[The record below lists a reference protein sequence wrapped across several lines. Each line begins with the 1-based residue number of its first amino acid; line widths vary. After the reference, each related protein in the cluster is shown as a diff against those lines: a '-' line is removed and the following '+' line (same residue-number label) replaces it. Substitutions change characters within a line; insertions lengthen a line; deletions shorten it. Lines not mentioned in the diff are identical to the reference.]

1 MPDTVCRA
9 GHATIPDIN
18 VTNVRKV
25 GAVKHDRNVHRR
37 AAHEPGKISNW
48 SINETFAKGTFVD
61 APFAALRPNTA
72 TADTQ
77 SDT

>member
-9 GHATIPDIN
+9 GHATIPDIS

-37 AAHEPGKISNW
+37 AAHEPGNISNW
-48 SINETFAKGTFVD
+48 SINEN
-61 APFAALRPNTA
+61 LRKR
-72 TADTQ
+72 DFR
-77 SDT
+77 